1 MSLSGL
7 FPRLWRIMG
16 LPCRGPKEDTM
27 SATDPE
33 YTVVPP
39 EERLDHDEDGSDDT
53 DAIDEETGTDQVA
66 IDMARATEDDQP
78 LWEGE

>member
-1 MSLSGL
+1 
-7 FPRLWRIMG
+7 
-16 LPCRGPKEDTM
+16 M

-53 DAIDEETGTDQVA
+53 DAIDEATGDDQEA
-66 IDMARATEDDQP
+66 IDQARVTDDVG